1 MSDTIFSVLVDMAQ
15 RERNTT
21 SKRLSEAKARV
32 DAAQA
37 QLDALEKYRAEYNE
51 RQRARMI
58 SAGSSEGM
66 RNFNAFVIKL
76 ESAINQQKRELD
88 NLQLKYDEVKAAEQN
103 AQKRVMSF
111 ETLMDRRAEEARQ
124 ISHLAE
130 RKLEDER
137 SASAYARRRPN
148 TSNPRLA

>member
-21 SKRLSEAKARV
+21 SKRLAEAKARV

-37 QLDALEKYRAEYNE
+37 QLDALEKYRAEYND

-76 ESAINQQKRELD
+76 ESAIKQQKRELD
-88 NLQLKYDEVKAAEQN
+88 NLQLKYDEVKAAEQH

-124 ISHLAE
+124 ISHRAE

>member
-21 SKRLSEAKARV
+21 SKRLAEAKARV

-51 RQRARMI
+51 RQRARMTN
-58 SAGSSEGM
+58 SGSSEGM

-76 ESAINQQKRELD
+76 DSAIKQQKRELD
-88 NLQLKYDEVKAAEQN
+88 NLQSKYDEIKAAEKI
-103 AQKRVMSF
+103 AHKRVMSF

-124 ISHLAE
+124 IAQRAE

-137 SASAYARRRPN
+137 SANAYARTR
-148 TSNPRLA
+148 SNLSNSRIG

>member
-76 ESAINQQKRELD
+76 ESAIKQQKRELD

-124 ISHLAE
+124 ISLLAE

-148 TSNPRLA
+148 TSNPRFA